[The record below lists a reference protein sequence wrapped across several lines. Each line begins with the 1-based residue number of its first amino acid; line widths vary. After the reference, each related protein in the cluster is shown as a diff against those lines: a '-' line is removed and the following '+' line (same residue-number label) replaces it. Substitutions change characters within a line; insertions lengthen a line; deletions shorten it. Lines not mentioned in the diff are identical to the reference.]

1 MIDNYESVTAK
12 LCSFARSF
20 HSAFDRNKIFDDYLA
35 FDLLGLEQYEEIG
48 QLIENDFDL
57 TKYDG
62 NRYFCHKNILDTLY
76 TYILPIPLSRIAFAE
91 RELNAFAAENGEI
104 QYVIL
109 GAGLDS
115 FAYRNENEKI
125 QIFEVDHPATQAYK
139 RARIKKLEWHT
150 PKNLVYVGVDF
161 EKDSLRDR
169 LLESGFDTA
178 KKTFVAFLGV
188 SYYLPLSSI
197 EGTIK
202 VLEEL
207 LAKGSRIALDFPT
220 AEDAEGVSAD
230 EARRFRELKEL
241 TAKLGE
247 PMKAEFTFDEM
258 ADVLK
263 SKAFALRTV
272 ESPENIQNIYFHKCA
287 NTQSVI
293 LTKNT
298 SAPRE
303 KSTFFQKTQLRKA
316 EKKNFLKNTS
326 AHTPSVSF
334 NEKTQLRR
342 SEKKNFLKNTVAQ
355 STHSVFFKNTGEKK
369 SEEEKKEK
377 NTGAQRKIKAYENI
391 YYVVA
396 ERS

>member
-35 FDLLGLEQYEEIG
+35 FDLLGCEQYEEIG

-125 QIFEVDHPATQAYK
+125 KIFEVDHPATQAYK

-272 ESPENIQNIYFHKCA
+272 ESPENIQTKYFSRAHTHA
-287 NTQSVI
+287 QRVF
-293 LTKNT
+293 
-298 SAPRE
+298 P
-303 KSTFFQKTQLRKA
+303 KTQLRTRPA
-316 EKKNFLKNTS
+316 CLSKKK
-326 AHTPSVSF
+326 H
-334 NEKTQLRR
+334 R
-342 SEKKNFLKNTVAQ
+342 
-355 STHSVFFKNTGEKK
+355 
-369 SEEEKKEK
+369 
-377 NTGAQRKIKAYENI
+377 
-391 YYVVA
+391 
-396 ERS
+396 

>member
-125 QIFEVDHPATQAYK
+125 KIFEVDHPATQAYK

-272 ESPENIQNIYFHKCA
+272 ESPENIQETYFHKCA

-303 KSTFFQKTQLRKA
+303 KSTFFPKTQLRKA
-316 EKKNFLKNTS
+316 EKKNFLKNTVAQS
-326 AHTPSVSF
+326 TPSVSF
-334 NEKTQLRR
+334 KEKTQVRNGD
-342 SEKKNFLKNTVAQ
+342 KKEFY
-355 STHSVFFKNTGEKK
+355 KNTGEKK
-369 SEEEKKEK
+369 SEEEKKEE